1 MADETVRRCAT
12 GGEIVEGLL
21 PLPTGAEDAER
32 IIEALLFASAVP
44 LSERELHEALPA
56 GCDVATALAALS
68 KRYQGRGVE
77 LRRIGNGW
85 AFRTA
90 PEYSGL
96 FDRRVRQKRKL
107 SRAATETLAII
118 AYHQPVTRG
127 EVEQIRG
134 VGVSRGTIHTLM
146 EQGWVGLGRRKRSP
160 GRPVT
165 YVVTQAFLD
174 HFGLG
179 STRDLPGLKELKA
192 LGLFQRALDGD
203 SEAPGDGDVAESG
216 DRADPEEERQTER

>member
-1 MADETVRRCAT
+1 MADETVRRCAP

-32 IIEALLFASAVP
+32 MIEALLFASAVP
-44 LSERELHEALPA
+44 LSESELREALPA
-56 GCDVATALAALS
+56 GCDVATALAELS

-77 LRRIGNGW
+77 LRKIGNGW

-90 PEYSGL
+90 PEYAGL
-96 FDRRVRQKRKL
+96 FERRVEQRRKL

-203 SEAPGDGDVAESG
+203 SEAPGDGDVARSD
-216 DRADPEEERQTER
+216 DRADPEE

>member
-1 MADETVRRCAT
+1 MAEDSGRLRASG
-12 GGEIVEGLL
+12 GGEGEGLL
-21 PLPTGAEDAER
+21 PLPTGVDDAER
-32 IIEALLFASAVP
+32 MIEALLFASAEP
-44 LSERELHEALPA
+44 LSEGELQEALPA
-56 GCDVATALAALS
+56 GCDVATALTALS
-68 KRYQGRGVE
+68 KRYLGRGVE
-77 LRRIGNGW
+77 LRRIGHGW

-90 PEYSGL
+90 PEYSSL
-96 FDRRVRQKRKL
+96 FERRVEHRRKL

-174 HFGLG
+174 QFGLG
-179 STRDLPGLKELKA
+179 STRDLPGLKELTA
-192 LGLFQRALDGD
+192 LGLLQSTVEG
-203 SEAPGDGDVAESG
+203 
-216 DRADPEEERQTER
+216 DPETAGDADADEQADDAEPDHEQQTEL